1 MISNDL
7 HKFRN
12 TAPQLQLEIKLK
24 RHEKQSLFCLSSTT
38 TTCVSIVLL
47 SKDET
52 RWRCDGHFGF
62 AVYGEA
68 KSFVNPHR

>member
-24 RHEKQSLFCLSSTT
+24 RHEKQNC
-38 TTCVSIVLL
+38 VLL
-47 SKDET
+47 IEYHYNLCFHCTSIQ
-52 RWRCDGHFGF
+52 R
-62 AVYGEA
+62 
-68 KSFVNPHR
+68 